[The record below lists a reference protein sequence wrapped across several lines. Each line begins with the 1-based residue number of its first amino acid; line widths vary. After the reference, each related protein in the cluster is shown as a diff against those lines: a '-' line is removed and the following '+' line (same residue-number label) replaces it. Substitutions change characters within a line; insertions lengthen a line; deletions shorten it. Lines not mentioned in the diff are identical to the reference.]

1 MTPPA
6 HIEIELE
13 LKKLELQALLEI
25 TDAINENASETH
37 LYKMFRFTL
46 RPNRHIEK
54 LALYVLD
61 DVWNCKEA
69 FGALQDYKNMPLSAD
84 ILNQDKDVAIE
95 TMPDIGVFAE
105 FQQLL
110 TIKHKSNILA
120 YILLSFKNLE
130 NLSDTVTE
138 TLTDFIRSLT
148 NIIIVAIENKKLIRK
163 QQQQEQLK
171 AQLELARN
179 VQTLLFPKKL
189 PYSDKLKVVADYLP
203 HQTVGGDYYD
213 YIPINADKFLLCIAD
228 VSGKGIPAALLMSN
242 FQAALRILVR
252 QHLSL
257 KKIVHELNYLVLQN
271 TQGESFITAFFMEY
285 DAKQKQML
293 YVNAGHNPPLLFSAN
308 QSFHSL
314 KDGTTILGSFK
325 ELPFLQLTE
334 LNQIDTFLLFAF
346 TDGLTETTNMKEE
359 EFGAAN
365 LEEFLTANRNID
377 QKELHKKLIA
387 KLDEFKGENPYADDI
402 TLLSCSVK
410 SQ

>member
-1 MTPPA
+1 MQDPSPIA
-6 HIEIELE
+6 IELE

-25 TDAINENASETH
+25 TDAINENASEAH

-46 RPNRHIEK
+46 RTNRHIEK

-61 DVWNCKEA
+61 EQWNCKEA
-69 FGALQDYKNMPLSAD
+69 FGTAQEYKTLALPAD
-84 ILNQDKDVAIE
+84 ILTQE
-95 TMPDIGVFAE
+95 TDILLAEISEISHFAE
-105 FQQLL
+105 FQYLL
-110 TIKHKSNILA
+110 PVKHKSAILA
-120 YILLSFKNLE
+120 YIFLSFKQL
-130 NLSDTVTE
+130 DTLAVTVRE
-138 TLTDFIRSLT
+138 ALLDFIRSLT
-148 NIIIVAIENKKLIRK
+148 NIIIVAIENKKLVRK

-189 PYSDKLKVVADYLP
+189 PYNEKIKIVADYLP

-213 YIPINADKFLLCIAD
+213 YIPANQDKFLLCIAD

-285 DAKQKQML
+285 DAKIKQLL
-293 YVNAGHNPPLLFSAN
+293 YINAGHNPPLLFSNN
-308 QSFHSL
+308 QNFHSL
-314 KDGTTILGSFK
+314 KEGTTILGSFK

-334 LNQIDTFLLFAF
+334 LNQIDNFFLFSF
-346 TDGLTETTNMKEE
+346 TDGLTETTNPQNE
-359 EFGAAN
+359 EFGVAR
-365 LEEFLTANRNID
+365 LEEFLTAHRHID
-377 QKELHKKLIA
+377 QKEIHKKLIA
-387 KLDEFKGENPYADDI
+387 TLDVFKGENSYIDDI
-402 TLLSCSVK
+402 TLLSCGVK
-410 SQ
+410 N